1 MFFKIISNFPITFLV
16 IAFTVFLNMNVR
28 RTASK
33 KKSSLSELESKANS
47 TRKKDLSNLHY
58 ITLTE
63 KNLPL
68 IETNDEILLSCREK
82 LTSLSDKKIVNFTG
96 YTNTE
101 LKLEFG
107 AANLPLLSE
116 YDTNFTEL
124 CRTLNKYGCRLIEL
138 GYTAEAREI
147 LEYAVDI
154 ESDISTTYKTLADIY
169 VSSGETAGID
179 RLISCAEKLNSLSKP
194 VIINA
199 LNSLKDS
206 SMGR

>member
-124 CRTLNKYGCRLIEL
+124 CRTLNKYGCRLLEL

-169 VSSGETAGID
+169 VSSGETASID